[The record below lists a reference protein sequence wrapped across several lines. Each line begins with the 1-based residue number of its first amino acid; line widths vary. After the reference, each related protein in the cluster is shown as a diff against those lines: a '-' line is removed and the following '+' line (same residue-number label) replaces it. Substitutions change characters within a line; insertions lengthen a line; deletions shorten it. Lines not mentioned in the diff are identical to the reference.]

1 MGYSKA
7 LNDSFKNLKSV
18 FFRKSNKID
27 GGLQLKMVA
36 YTEEGILTD
45 TLEPDEVDQLT
56 LDELDAYFPDWE
68 RIDTYFVEGKDEE
81 KKKTLVREMEEA
93 KPFFQ
98 NQNNPQPNSN
108 QLDINQII
116 SSIQANQK
124 ELLKEIKSVYEQ
136 NKPEPKDHILEAI
149 TLLKDAI
156 LDKNNNGSK
165 TELELE
171 KIKLQLEMKQQEID
185 HRFRLYELAEI
196 EKEKIDKQI
205 EKKKNELNEI
215 NYKSELARMK
225 RNKESDKTPEELE
238 IEKEALR
245 GFTELTKTGIDK
257 VIEYFSTPNEN
268 GQKLITTNGI
278 ETI

>member
-45 TLEPDEVDQLT
+45 TLEPDEVNNLT

-68 RIDTYFVEGKDEE
+68 RIDTYFIEGKDED

-98 NQNNPQPNSN
+98 TQNNPPQNSN

-149 TLLKDAI
+149 T
-156 LDKNNNGSK
+156 
-165 TELELE
+165 
-171 KIKLQLEMKQQEID
+171 
-185 HRFRLYELAEI
+185 
-196 EKEKIDKQI
+196 
-205 EKKKNELNEI
+205 
-215 NYKSELARMK
+215 
-225 RNKESDKTPEELE
+225 
-238 IEKEALR
+238 
-245 GFTELTKTGIDK
+245 
-257 VIEYFSTPNEN
+257 
-268 GQKLITTNGI
+268 
-278 ETI
+278 

>member
-45 TLEPDEVDQLT
+45 TLEPDEVNNLT

-68 RIDTYFVEGKDEE
+68 RIDTYFIEGKDED

-98 NQNNPQPNSN
+98 TQNNPPQNSN

-165 TELELE
+165 IELELE

-257 VIEYFSTPNEN
+257 VIEYFSTPSEN

>member
-45 TLEPDEVDQLT
+45 TLEPDEVNDLT

-68 RIDTYFVEGKDEE
+68 RIDTYFIEGKDED

-98 NQNNPQPNSN
+98 TQNNPPQNSN

-165 TELELE
+165 IELELE

-257 VIEYFSTPNEN
+257 VIEYFSTPSEN